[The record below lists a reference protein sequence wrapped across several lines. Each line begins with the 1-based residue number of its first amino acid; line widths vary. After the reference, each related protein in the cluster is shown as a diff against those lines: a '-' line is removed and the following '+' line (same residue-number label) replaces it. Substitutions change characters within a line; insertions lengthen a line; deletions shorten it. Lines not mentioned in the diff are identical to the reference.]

1 MDDNKKNETEFT
13 EDKIDEVKKAKYYL
27 KNIFEGK
34 KEEIDIKYYLK
45 IYNTSL
51 LISESE
57 KNSNVFVTGI
67 SSLLFDIDNI
77 KFFPNNKE
85 NDNLLLFF
93 EKVIKIDEEIE
104 DNIINVINEI
114 MEFNLSNFS
123 KRPKSNEGK
132 IIEDAIRLEKLNIM
146 NVIKIFS
153 EGKKNNKKLYQKSN
167 KDENKNNKEKK
178 KENLSCVEIISNM
191 LNESKYINTNKAKE
205 IASNKF
211 EFIINFL
218 LQFYIDIEDEKN
230 YKIMKKKKEK
240 LIKEKIKI
248 YNTKIKQPL
257 LEIIEKERENEE
269 IRENKKNELSDE
281 FERDDLEKKNNRE
294 RALIE
299 MKLRKMKKEID
310 NEVLKYEDKLIEKEE
325 LNNNEEL

>member
-13 EDKIDEVKKAKYYL
+13 ENKIEDVKKAKDYL
-27 KNIFEGK
+27 KEIFEEK
-34 KEEIDIKYYLK
+34 KEEIDINYYLK

-51 LISESE
+51 LLSENE
-57 KNSNVFVTGI
+57 KNSNVYIIGI
-67 SSLLFDIDNI
+67 SSLLFDIDNT
-77 KFFPNNKE
+77 KYFPNNKE
-85 NDNLLLFF
+85 NENLFIFF
-93 EKVIKIDEEIE
+93 DKNVDIDEEIE

-114 MEFNLSNFS
+114 MEFNSSNFE

-132 IIEDAIRLEKLNIM
+132 IIEDAIRLEHLNVMDI
-146 NVIKIFS
+146 IKIFS
-153 EGKKNNKKLYQKSN
+153 EGKKNNKKLYQKTN
-167 KDENKNNKEKK
+167 KDKNKNNKEKK

>member
-13 EDKIDEVKKAKYYL
+13 EDKIDEVKKAKHYL

-85 NDNLLLFF
+85 NDNLLFFF

-153 EGKKNNKKLYQKSN
+153 DRGKNNMKLYEKSN
-167 KDENKNNKEKK
+167 NDEKKNNKEKK
-178 KENLSCVEIISNM
+178 K
-191 LNESKYINTNKAKE
+191 
-205 IASNKF
+205 
-211 EFIINFL
+211 
-218 LQFYIDIEDEKN
+218 KN
-230 YKIMKKKKEK
+230 
-240 LIKEKIKI
+240 
-248 YNTKIKQPL
+248 
-257 LEIIEKERENEE
+257 
-269 IRENKKNELSDE
+269 
-281 FERDDLEKKNNRE
+281 
-294 RALIE
+294 
-299 MKLRKMKKEID
+299 
-310 NEVLKYEDKLIEKEE
+310 
-325 LNNNEEL
+325 